1 LSAQN
6 VAGETTQQLK
16 IHTKKEKNWKS
27 KSSAN
32 NVENIQ
38 NIKK

>member
-1 LSAQN
+1 
-6 VAGETTQQLK
+6 VGGETTQQLK
-16 IHTKKEKNWKS
+16 IHIKKERNWNS

-38 NIKK
+38 CIEK